1 MVLSE
6 FVSTKSSLT
15 YAALIVLLVAALGL
29 PGCSSKDQRGDVAA
43 EEPATEEVLADD
55 AETVPAPVETSE
67 EQQIGQFLDSFMNT
81 QLVVTPYLPE
91 TKGYDTERV
100 LLWAYTYLR
109 RYEPGACEDADT
121 RIEGSTA
128 GYQDA
133 PDKRGS
139 SGLCNGTWYT
149 ASVDRAAVEGLVR
162 QMLGFDLPLEGYQG
176 RRFWEH
182 RGRLYT
188 VVEPHID
195 DYVRYAHVDSVK
207 QLEGDRADI
216 AFTYFTAY
224 AQGDID
230 ASWYLLDVD
239 EAERAMAEAL
249 GTRADRSSGHAV
261 IQQRDTGDYALVSL
275 VMDGSDEVVTIE
287 DCLAGRDDS
296 EKVEYW
302 SRYAGVGETIET
314 DGVVIELPDT
324 WTDRVEWETTYY
336 KGGYPV
342 TTIYL
347 KGMAHDGVLLSVCEG
362 DRDLLWEPG
371 DISTYVFLWG
381 SNDQRSIVCR
391 APNWGWLLPT
401 SNGGEGMTEGE
412 SANYEAILELM
423 TAGHVS
429 LRDLKAA
436 SDKMEAV
443 NTYLANNF
451 AHIWFSH
458 HITLKE
464 PELVVTT
471 VS

>member
-1 MVLSE
+1 
-6 FVSTKSSLT
+6 
-15 YAALIVLLVAALGL
+15 
-29 PGCSSKDQRGDVAA
+29 
-43 EEPATEEVLADD
+43 
-55 AETVPAPVETSE
+55 
-67 EQQIGQFLDSFMNT
+67 
-81 QLVVTPYLPE
+81 
-91 TKGYDTERV
+91 
-100 LLWAYTYLR
+100 
-109 RYEPGACEDADT
+109 
-121 RIEGSTA
+121 
-128 GYQDA
+128 
-133 PDKRGS
+133 
-139 SGLCNGTWYT
+139 
-149 ASVDRAAVEGLVR
+149 
-162 QMLGFDLPLEGYQG
+162 
-176 RRFWEH
+176 
-182 RGRLYT
+182 
-188 VVEPHID
+188 
-195 DYVRYAHVDSVK
+195 
-207 QLEGDRADI
+207 
-216 AFTYFTAY
+216 
-224 AQGDID
+224 
-230 ASWYLLDVD
+230 
-239 EAERAMAEAL
+239 
-249 GTRADRSSGHAV
+249 
-261 IQQRDTGDYALVSL
+261 
-275 VMDGSDEVVTIE
+275 MDGSDEVVTIE

-302 SRYAGVGETIET
+302 SRYAGVGKTIET

-391 APNWGWLLPT
+391 APNWGWLRPT
-401 SNGGEGMTEGE
+401 SNGEEGLTKEE
-412 SANYEAILELM
+412 SANYEAILDLM

-429 LRDLKAA
+429 LRDLRAA
-436 SDKMEAV
+436 SDNMEAV